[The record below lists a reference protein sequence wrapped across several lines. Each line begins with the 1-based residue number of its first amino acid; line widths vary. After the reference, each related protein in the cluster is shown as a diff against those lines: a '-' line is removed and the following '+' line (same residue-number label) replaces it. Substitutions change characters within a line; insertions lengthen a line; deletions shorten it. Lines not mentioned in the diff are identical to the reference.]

1 MANNKEK
8 TPQERAREASDPAN
22 VKNLQAEELSLGNIL
37 RKELEIREV
46 RYQSKTLTEEMQ
58 KLSKEEAKNIAK
70 YAKEQRDLNASL
82 KKQEELRAKISDLEG
97 LGDIRSRQD
106 KADAKDQLKIE
117 ENEAR
122 VKTSL
127 IKNLEKTRAVAL
139 VKRKQENNIVEK
151 GLVTERDLIKAI
163 NKQRGG
169 IGKLTG
175 GLIGSNVRDIFRTK
189 SRKQLQIDIARANA
203 GGGPNVGGAGGE
215 KGDGKDTA
223 GAAAATGPAGIAIGI
238 MAAGLKKLKTIVKTV
253 GSEIKNQLLK
263 PFSEAAN
270 LVSGNGLGIGG
281 GAVSGAGATSILGG
295 LSSIAKTLPFVGGLV
310 GGLVDGFKVV
320 LDTVLGID
328 SANTRFAKSLGIS
341 KKDAIDLKKTFIDIA
356 NASGSIVVNQTRLM
370 ESQVELSQQLGVNN
384 TLSGD
389 ILATNIELKEVAG
402 LEVEARK
409 SIAQSSIITGRNEKE
424 ITKSV
429 LSQVALFK
437 GLTGIGFNFKDILG
451 EAAKQ
456 TGVMGLQFAK
466 YPEKLTKALI
476 SVKALGMSLKQ
487 VDDIAGSL
495 IDFESSISK
504 EFEAQVLLG
513 RDINLTKAREAALNN
528 DLATVAS
535 EITKNVGDAG
545 NFLKLNRIQQDAIA
559 QSVGMTRDSLADTL
573 KQQEAFTKLG
583 AKDVKQANEKIQAL
597 QAQGKSQEEI
607 SKMLGEDAYNY
618 ITQTST
624 AEKLAEVMNK
634 IKLVFIQFVEKSGL
648 IEFLTNPQRIE
659 SFVKS
664 IIDRL
669 AGAVE
674 IIGVIMGGILDFISH
689 LPGTDK
695 LKFQGYANTVR
706 EGSVN
711 FGGDI
716 RSMGNSINFGGAPS
730 LSDTVEGGT
739 KSQVAQTSALATAN
753 MQAPIFMNVTVESV
767 MDNDKVGKG
776 VKSFLLSPGG
786 SK

>member
-1 MANNKEK
+1 MATTGSNLSQDEK
-8 TPQERAREASDPAN
+8 DDRARISRIEAEA
-22 VKNLQAEELSLGNIL
+22 LSWKNIL
-37 RKELEIREV
+37 A
-46 RYQSKTLTEEMQ
+46 T
-58 KLSKEEAKNIAK
+58 KLQINAAAKEEADFAKTLSKLGQDEKDNARDYLNISQRIANTE
-70 YAKEQRDLNASL
+70 KEVQRRKALGTAAGD
-82 KKQEELRAKISDLEG
+82 RA
-97 LGDIRSRQD
+97 
-106 KADAKDQLKIE
+106 A
-117 ENEAR
+117 
-122 VKTSL
+122 
-127 IKNLEKTRAVAL
+127 KNLERTLRAQKTQEEGLLRTAGGYLRA
-139 VKRKQENNIVEK
+139 QEQIAAKKKES
-151 GLVTERDLIKAI
+151 LMTERDLIKDI
-163 NKQRGG
+163 NKERG
-169 IGKLTG
+169 IGAKFL
-175 GLIGSNVRDIFRTK
+175 DIFRSK
-189 SRKQLQIDIARANA
+189 EQKQKTIDIARAQA
-203 GGGPNVGGAGGE
+203 GGGPNVGAASGGGG
-215 KGDGKDTA
+215 KGGSGGKNDVAT
-223 GAAAATGPAGIAIGI
+223 AAAALGGPIGIAI
-238 MAAGLKKLKTIVKTV
+238 AGFAKLGTVIKAV
-253 GSEIKNQLLK
+253 GSEIKNQLSK
-263 PFSEAAN
+263 PFTEAAN
-270 LVSGNGLGIGG
+270 LVNGGLGIGG

-295 LSSIAKTLPFVGGLV
+295 LSNIANTIPFIGGLLS
-310 GGLVDGFKVV
+310 GLISGFKAV

-356 NASGSIVVNQTRLM
+356 NASGSLVVNQTRLM

-597 QAQGKSQEEI
+597 QAQGKTQAEI

-624 AEKLAEVMNK
+624 AEKLTEVMNK
-634 IKLVFIQFVEKSGL
+634 IKLVFVQFVEKSGL

-674 IIGVIMGGILDFISH
+674 IIGEIMGGILDFISH

-706 EGSVN
+706 EGSAN
-711 FGGDI
+711 FGGDM
-716 RSMGNSINFGGAPS
+716 RGMGNSINFGGAPS
-730 LSDTVEGGT
+730 LSDTVEGGA

-767 MDNDKVGKG
+767 MDSDKVGKG

-786 SK
+786 SKH